1 MATAEQTVSAVLE
14 STNKRYLVER
24 DDGSNEAGSY
34 WFERYSDG
42 WVIQGGV
49 SIKVPSSGVNI
60 TLPIEFK
67 TAGYWAIGAANA
79 EKAFNELGLTCKTSS
94 TTQLTI
100 YLRSYAAGIPNL
112 PVAWEAKGYA
122 S

>member
-1 MATAEQTVSAVLE
+1 M
-14 STNKRYLVER
+14 
-24 DDGSNEAGSY
+24 
-34 WFERYSDG
+34 
-42 WVIQGGV
+42 IQGGV

-79 EKAFNELGLTCKTSS
+79 EKASNELGLICNTSS

-100 YLRSYAAGIPNL
+100 YLRSYGAGIPNI